1 LPSQSP
7 NFFTW
12 LPFSLYLLYFN
23 PQGNYSLGTPHSRP
37 TLNLEKHDL
46 KPLDINN
53 FVSVSLEWRLQ
64 LNLSLQAAVKE
75 LDQCAIGWIYLRAEG
90 RSEDV
95 VRGLRSSRDCGLE
108 LLGVIEG
115 TEGRRQMHS
124 NLQVFNEPV
133 GDNVEEELI
142 FAAEVVY
149 A

>member
-1 LPSQSP
+1 LPSY
-7 NFFTW
+7 F
-12 LPFSLYLLYFN
+12 LYFN
-23 PQGNYSLGTPHSRP
+23 PRKLLSPGTPHSHGHTP
-37 TLNLEKHDL
+37 TLTLEKYDL
-46 KPLDINN
+46 KQLDINT
-53 FVSVSLEWRLQ
+53 FVSVSLEWRSQ

-75 LDQCAIGWIYLRAEG
+75 LDQCALGWIYLRAEG

-115 TEGRRQMHS
+115 TEGRRQTHS
-124 NLQVFNEPV
+124 NLQVFSEPV